1 MLGMDITNEIYEA
14 NLVPTST
21 SIGTTSN
28 PGPEQNSV
36 KIENNNNVGE
46 NSTDRTYAT
55 EIIQPVEQIDR
66 WHSTVDWRFCR
77 LFISVSTNCPVIAS
91 VLCISLYALQ
101 VNFLIGVF
109 FVNFIDDLFSII
121 VGATCRSREMSEIK
135 PTKNTLIKKLTCSA

>member
-21 SIGTTSN
+21 STGIISN

-36 KIENNNNVGE
+36 KIENNNNMGE

-66 WHSTVDWRFCR
+66 
-77 LFISVSTNCPVIAS
+77 
-91 VLCISLYALQ
+91 
-101 VNFLIGVF
+101 
-109 FVNFIDDLFSII
+109 
-121 VGATCRSREMSEIK
+121 
-135 PTKNTLIKKLTCSA
+135 

>member
-21 SIGTTSN
+21 STGTISN
-28 PGPEQNSV
+28 LSVEQNGV

-66 WHSTVDWRFCR
+66 
-77 LFISVSTNCPVIAS
+77 
-91 VLCISLYALQ
+91 
-101 VNFLIGVF
+101 
-109 FVNFIDDLFSII
+109 
-121 VGATCRSREMSEIK
+121 
-135 PTKNTLIKKLTCSA
+135 

>member
-21 SIGTTSN
+21 STSTGIISN

-36 KIENNNNVGE
+36 KIENNNNVGA

-66 WHSTVDWRFCR
+66 
-77 LFISVSTNCPVIAS
+77 
-91 VLCISLYALQ
+91 
-101 VNFLIGVF
+101 
-109 FVNFIDDLFSII
+109 
-121 VGATCRSREMSEIK
+121 
-135 PTKNTLIKKLTCSA
+135 